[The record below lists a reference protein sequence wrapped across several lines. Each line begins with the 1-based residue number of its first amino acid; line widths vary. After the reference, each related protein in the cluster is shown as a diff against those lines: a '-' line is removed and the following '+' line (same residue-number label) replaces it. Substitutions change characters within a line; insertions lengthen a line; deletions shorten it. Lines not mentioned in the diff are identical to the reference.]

1 MSENGGEDVRAPWRK
16 FMKER
21 PFWAVGFQ
29 YFFVAYMTTLFM
41 IWLPTYLQEARG
53 FSLTQMGVAASFPW
67 LAICIAVLTAGSVSD
82 WLLNKGYSQ
91 LVARGYI

>member
-1 MSENGGEDVRAPWRK
+1 
-16 FMKER
+16 
-21 PFWAVGFQ
+21 
-29 YFFVAYMTTLFM
+29 MTTLFM

-67 LAICIAVLTAGSVSD
+67 LAICIAVLTAGSISD

-91 LVARGYI
+91 LVARDISPLPVLFSLLWVFAALLKLKVPLRVLHG